1 MTIYV
6 NGHVLTERTLFMK
19 EVDRLEEAIR
29 KRGWTILE
37 LSRDG
42 DDYEYVLKEKVF
54 ANDLA
59 KLEKS
64 LKTGTTPRYTREF

>member
-1 MTIYV
+1 
-6 NGHVLTERTLFMK
+6 MK
-19 EVDRLEEAIR
+19 ETDRLEEAIR

-42 DDYEYVLKEKVF
+42 DDYEYVLKEKVVPD
-54 ANDLA
+54 DLA

-64 LKTGTTPRYTREF
+64 LKIGTTRYTREF

>member
-6 NGHVLTERTLFMK
+6 NGHVLTERALSMK
-19 EVDRLEEAIR
+19 EMDRLEEAIR

-42 DDYEYVLKEKVF
+42 DDYEYFLKEKV
-54 ANDLA
+54 APDDLA

-64 LKTGTTPRYTREF
+64 LKIGTTRYTREF

>member
-1 MTIYV
+1 
-6 NGHVLTERTLFMK
+6 MK
-19 EVDRLEEAIR
+19 ETDRLEEAIR

-64 LKTGTTPRYTREF
+64 LKIGTTRYTREF

>member
-1 MTIYV
+1 VTIYV
-6 NGHVLTERTLFMK
+6 NGHVLTERTLSMK

-42 DDYEYVLKEKVF
+42 DDCEYVLKEKVVPD
-54 ANDLA
+54 DLA

-64 LKTGTTPRYTREF
+64 LKIGITRYTREF

>member
-1 MTIYV
+1 VTIYV
-6 NGHVLTERTLFMK
+6 NGHVLTERALSMK
-19 EVDRLEEAIR
+19 ETDRLEEAIR

-42 DDYEYVLKEKVF
+42 DDYEYFLKEKVVPD
-54 ANDLA
+54 DLA

-64 LKTGTTPRYTREF
+64 LKTGTTRYTREF

>member
-6 NGHVLTERTLFMK
+6 NGHVLTERNLSMK

-42 DDYEYVLKEKVF
+42 DDYEYVLKEKVVT
-54 ANDLA
+54 DDIA

-64 LKTGTTPRYTREF
+64 LETGTTRYTREF

>member
-6 NGHVLTERTLFMK
+6 NGHVLTERNLSVK
-19 EVDRLEEAIR
+19 EADRLEEAIR
-29 KRGWTILE
+29 KRGWMVLE

-42 DDYEYVLKEKVF
+42 DDYEYVLKGKVVPD
-54 ANDLA
+54 DLA

-64 LKTGTTPRYTREF
+64 LKIGTTRYTREF

>member
-6 NGHVLTERTLFMK
+6 NGHVLTERALSMK
-19 EVDRLEEAIR
+19 ETDRLEEAIR
-29 KRGWTILE
+29 KRGWTILG

-42 DDYEYVLKEKVF
+42 DDYEYFLKEKVVPD
-54 ANDLA
+54 DLA

-64 LKTGTTPRYTREF
+64 LKIGTTRYTREF

>member
-6 NGHVLTERTLFMK
+6 NGHVLTERALSMK
-19 EVDRLEEAIR
+19 ETDRLEEAIR

-42 DDYEYVLKEKVF
+42 DDYEYVLKEKVVPD
-54 ANDLA
+54 DLA

-64 LKTGTTPRYTREF
+64 LKIGTTRYTREF

>member
-6 NGHVLTERTLFMK
+6 NGHVLTERNLSVK
-19 EVDRLEEAIR
+19 EADRLEEAIR
-29 KRGWTILE
+29 KRGWMVLE

-42 DDYEYVLKEKVF
+42 DDYEYVLKGKVVPD
-54 ANDLA
+54 DLA

-64 LKTGTTPRYTREF
+64 LK

>member
-6 NGHVLTERTLFMK
+6 NGHVLTERTLSMK

-42 DDYEYVLKEKVF
+42 DDCEYVLKEKVVPD
-54 ANDLA
+54 DLA

-64 LKTGTTPRYTREF
+64 LKIGITRYTREF